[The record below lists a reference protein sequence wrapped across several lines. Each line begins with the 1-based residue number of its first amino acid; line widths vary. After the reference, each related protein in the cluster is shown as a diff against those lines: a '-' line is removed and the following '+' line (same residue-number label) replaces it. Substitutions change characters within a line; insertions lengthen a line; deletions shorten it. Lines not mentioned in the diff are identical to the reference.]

1 MAKKWTSFLK
11 NNPSKNTIKE
21 QEVPSLN
28 FEDILKENEDIQTLL
43 KEKEEL
49 EHALK
54 NAPGTQKKE
63 AGDPRFRESEIIPS
77 ISHTIR
83 EQLGNV
89 SRAKG
94 LEKEPE
100 AKRKTVRVKPKER
113 HLPPMEVDLHIDK
126 LVKSYKH
133 MTNYDILTLQI
144 DTAARQLNFAISKRI
159 PKMVFIH
166 GVGQGVLKE
175 ELYYLLNKY
184 DGIKFYSADYQK
196 YGAGAT
202 EVYIYQNAQRS

>member
-1 MAKKWTSFLK
+1 MTKKFKIGQSIQVLDDDLEGVVVAIDL
-11 NNPSKNTIKE
+11 PYVTIE
-21 QEVPSLN
+21 TRDGFV
-28 FEDILKENEDIQTLL
+28 I
-43 KEKEEL
+43 
-49 EHALK
+49 
-54 NAPGTQKKE
+54 
-63 AGDPRFRESEIIPS
+63 RFRESEIIPS
-77 ISHTIR
+77 ISHAIR
-83 EQLGNV
+83 EQLIDV

-100 AKRKTVRVKPKER
+100 MKRKKGRVKPKER
-113 HLPPMEVDLHIDK
+113 NLPPMEVDLHIDK

-144 DTAARQLNFAISKRI
+144 DTAERQLNFAISKRI

-166 GVGQGVLKE
+166 GVGEGVLKE

-184 DGIKFYSADYQK
+184 DNIKFYSADYQR

-202 EVYIYQNAQRS
+202 EVYIYQNAQRN